1 MNVERTFIPEAI
13 NHLAAQTP
21 GTKEY
26 ETALKALDTL
36 VSIEKTILEIEGPTG
51 VHKLLSNGPLLG
63 LIGNIGVSLL
73 MLNFERMGIIT
84 SSVRSMIRS
93 K

>member
-1 MNVERTFIPEAI
+1 MNEERTFIPEAI
-13 NHLAAQTP
+13 NHLAKQEP

-26 ETALKALDTL
+26 ENALAAYNTL
-36 VSIEKTILEIEGPTG
+36 VSIEKTIIELEGPSG
-51 VHKLLSNGPLLG
+51 IHKLLSNGPLLG
-63 LIGNIGVSLL
+63 LVGNLAVSLL
-73 MLNFERMGIIT
+73 MLNFERMDVIT

>member
-1 MNVERTFIPEAI
+1 MNEERTFIPEAI
-13 NHLAAQTP
+13 NHLAKQEH

-26 ETALKALDTL
+26 ESAVTALNTL
-36 VSIEKTILEIEGPTG
+36 VNIEKTIKELDGPTG

-63 LIGNIGVSLL
+63 LVGNIAVSLL
-73 MLNFERMGIIT
+73 MLNFERAGIIT